1 MRSNKL
7 LNRAIALALTTMST
21 LACAVSLGDLTVQ
34 SRPGEPMQATLQI
47 EDLDLTISPLLVRVA
62 PPSTYLRVGVPWAQP
77 VQDLQLVRDGSQS
90 TIQIKVVGTNPLS
103 VQSFPLLIELNA
115 GGKVSVRN
123 YQIVARDGHFEVLE
137 GAVAPAVGTSHP
149 MLSGAP
155 EVQGAKSATA
165 PVSAKV
171 VTNNAENAVKAPK
184 SAPAEAQKPA
194 VQPLS
199 APAEKA
205 TAKPAAKHRAPEI
218 VREYVALNGFDATQP
233 FNVQRSMTLWSVA
246 KLYWPSYRGATL
258 EQLLIAFRNHNPEAF
273 VKGNPD
279 ELLSGS
285 KLVPPSEK
293 DVFAIDALEAFKE
306 IHGANTAVPPP
317 TQNLIDA
324 QKLSNTLAGKVA
336 DAQDR
341 ERTEGKTLEDI
352 ERAGRAAL
360 ESGKEVLN
368 GKDSAIEASGLQ
380 AAADANAA
388 QGEGTPSAEAASDKN
403 EEPSRAHNDDAADAA
418 ATGLSPEE
426 PKAEEAKP
434 EEGEKAQDSA
444 QSEGVSATET
454 KSEEAAKVSEEAP
467 KAEEA
472 TPAASDSA
480 PSSEAA
486 SNATEEKKAESAP
499 GDASAE
505 KQDAQ
510 ESSSYWWAGLGGLIL
525 LLLIWFIKT
534 RRRDEEEEEETKP
547 KGVILQSEIKPATAA
562 ALSAVEKTVD
572 EAVKNGTTA
581 GAMGVGSMA
590 YSEAL
595 QKELKEAKADQP
607 WLDPNDEELPPIDE
621 ELSSAATAE
630 QSEKA
635 GQVIKSVSLDLDEGE
650 EEEEEEAGA
659 KDEKGAKENAPVS
672 NKELALQAALE
683 AKYNLAKSFVGIG
696 ALNEALEL
704 LDEVRRR
711 GTPEQRER
719 AAELA
724 ATIPIASSK
733 DKA

>member
-155 EVQGAKSATA
+155 EVQGA
-165 PVSAKV
+165 
-171 VTNNAENAVKAPK
+171 K

-368 GKDSAIEASGLQ
+368 GKDSAVEASGLQ

-650 EEEEEEAGA
+650 EEEEAGA

>member
-1 MRSNKL
+1 M
-7 LNRAIALALTTMST
+7 
-21 LACAVSLGDLTVQ
+21 
-34 SRPGEPMQATLQI
+34 
-47 EDLDLTISPLLVRVA
+47 
-62 PPSTYLRVGVPWAQP
+62 
-77 VQDLQLVRDGSQS
+77 
-90 TIQIKVVGTNPLS
+90 
-103 VQSFPLLIELNA
+103 
-115 GGKVSVRN
+115 
-123 YQIVARDGHFEVLE
+123 
-137 GAVAPAVGTSHP
+137 
-149 MLSGAP
+149 
-155 EVQGAKSATA
+155 
-165 PVSAKV
+165 
-171 VTNNAENAVKAPK
+171 
-184 SAPAEAQKPA
+184 
-194 VQPLS
+194 
-199 APAEKA
+199 
-205 TAKPAAKHRAPEI
+205 
-218 VREYVALNGFDATQP
+218 
-233 FNVQRSMTLWSVA
+233 
-246 KLYWPSYRGATL
+246 
-258 EQLLIAFRNHNPEAF
+258 
-273 VKGNPD
+273 
-279 ELLSGS
+279 
-285 KLVPPSEK
+285 
-293 DVFAIDALEAFKE
+293 
-306 IHGANTAVPPP
+306 
-317 TQNLIDA
+317 
-324 QKLSNTLAGKVA
+324 
-336 DAQDR
+336 
-341 ERTEGKTLEDI
+341 
-352 ERAGRAAL
+352 
-360 ESGKEVLN
+360 
-368 GKDSAIEASGLQ
+368 Q

>member
-155 EVQGAKSATA
+155 EVQGA
-165 PVSAKV
+165 
-171 VTNNAENAVKAPK
+171 K

-368 GKDSAIEASGLQ
+368 GKDSAVEASGLQ

-486 SNATEEKKAESAP
+486 SNATEEQKAESAP

-650 EEEEEEAGA
+650 EEEEAGA

>member
-137 GAVAPAVGTSHP
+137 GAVAPAVGTSPP

-155 EVQGAKSATA
+155 EVQGA
-165 PVSAKV
+165 
-171 VTNNAENAVKAPK
+171 K

-368 GKDSAIEASGLQ
+368 GKDSAVEASGLQ

-650 EEEEEEAGA
+650 EEEEAGA